1 MILVC
6 GRNLWRIFPSKWFP
20 TVVQAVQLSELIQL
34 CVIYY
39 LVNLITLAT
48 AYSYSIIMSD
58 DNSDSAP
65 SNDTARGA
73 GGVEKKAGLVN
84 RSCGMSESSP
94 SSNQVNIKTGG
105 VSDPKGPS
113 GDNRGTNS
121 DDTDGLSSG
130 NDSGERESE
139 GGMERGSGSR
149 GRLSNR
155 SYQSSS
161 SQNGKDSAMCLE
173 TTESNKRWERKS
185 FQYSNFIVVTGCQ
198 APKKIIKVS
207 KVALSFFQ
215 SLLKPYDRFV
225 WWTAWHLSYLLT
237 NNLKSNMA
245 SKVTD
250 TREWHLMILMSSLW
264 NQVSKLWFVHYT
276 ELLYNFGRLVAH
288 QSLFLYFYGAFFFF
302 SPILEH
308 DIPLSAKVFVFHLKK
323 PSVNCFEEHLNL
335 TLVFDL
341 CTLSSNS
348 HSPSPPSSSLAY
360 SLLSASSEQD
370 PPSTSGC
377 SSDQSARV
385 QTQKELMR
393 ALNELKI
400 RLPPERKMK
409 GRSSTLNALK
419 YALTCVRQV
428 RGEWEFHI

>member
-6 GRNLWRIFPSKWFP
+6 GRNLWRIFTPKWFP

-39 LVNLITLAT
+39 QVNLITLAT
-48 AYSYSIIMSD
+48 AYSYSIIMND

-84 RSCGMSESSP
+84 RSCGMNESSP
-94 SSNQVNIKTGG
+94 SSNPVNIKTGG
-105 VSDPKGPS
+105 VSDPKGPT

-173 TTESNKRWERKS
+173 TTESNKRWERENL
-185 FQYSNFIVVTGCQ
+185 FHYNNFIVATGSQ
-198 APKKIIKVS
+198 APKKTIKVVT
-207 KVALSFFQ
+207 KVVLAFFQ
-215 SLLKPYDRFV
+215 SLLKPYDSFV
-225 WWTAWHLSYLLT
+225 WWHLSYLLT
-237 NNLKSNMA
+237 NNLPFAAVLKSNMA

-250 TREWHLMILMSSLW
+250 TRKWHLMILMS
-264 NQVSKLWFVHYT
+264 
-276 ELLYNFGRLVAH
+276 RL
-288 QSLFLYFYGAFFFF
+288 
-302 SPILEH
+302 
-308 DIPLSAKVFVFHLKK
+308 
-323 PSVNCFEEHLNL
+323 
-335 TLVFDL
+335 
-341 CTLSSNS
+341 
-348 HSPSPPSSSLAY
+348 
-360 SLLSASSEQD
+360 
-370 PPSTSGC
+370 
-377 SSDQSARV
+377 
-385 QTQKELMR
+385 
-393 ALNELKI
+393 
-400 RLPPERKMK
+400 
-409 GRSSTLNALK
+409 
-419 YALTCVRQV
+419 
-428 RGEWEFHI
+428 